1 MATLTTTLTIS
12 STDATSDTDFGLT
25 VTDSLTTQHPSAGI
39 SRVAIAVAGGSETTL
54 VASSVGNK
62 YVYIKHTGYQSDGS
76 TASTNEVC
84 IELGGNTDLLRL
96 AAGEWC
102 FFTSKSSSTVEVL
115 SSSSQ
120 TILVEY
126 AYWTS
131 A

>member
-1 MATLTTTLTIS
+1 MATLNTSLTIS
-12 STDATSDTDFGLT
+12 STDSTSDTDFGLT
-25 VTDSLTTQHPSAGI
+25 VTDILTIGIPSTGL
-39 SRVAIAVAGGSETTL
+39 SKTAIEVSGGTATTL
-54 VASSVGNK
+54 VPSGSANQ

-76 TASTNEVC
+76 TATTNQVTV
-84 IELGGNTDLLRL
+84 ELGGNTDLLRL